1 MEKFFELSYLSN
13 KAEGLADRRAELS
26 RCLSAQ
32 LHAGLCYSAQDK
44 AELER
49 IDERLADIHNQMR
62 ELNK

>member
-13 KAEGLADRRAELS
+13 KAEELADRRGELP
-26 RCLSAQ
+26 RRLSTQ
-32 LHAGLCYSAQDK
+32 LHADLCYSAQDK

>member
-1 MEKFFELSYLSN
+1 MEKFFELSYLDN
-13 KAEGLADRRAELS
+13 KAEELTDRRTEFS
-26 RCLSAQ
+26 RRLSAQ
-32 LHAGLCYSAQDK
+32 LHAGAPYSAQDK

>member
-1 MEKFFELSYLSN
+1 MQKFFDLARLDN
-13 KAEGLADRRAELS
+13 KAEELAERR
-26 RCLSAQ
+26 LSAQ
-32 LHAGLCYSAQDK
+32 LHAGVPYSAQSK

>member
-1 MEKFFELSYLSN
+1 MQKFFDLARLDN
-13 KAEGLADRRAELS
+13 KAEELAERRAELS
-26 RCLSAQ
+26 RRLSAQ
-32 LHAGLCYSAQDK
+32 LHAGVPYSAQSK